1 MIISLLYEVSDTNLL
16 KMKKHS
22 LNTEI
27 WKYFL
32 LFSVIIL
39 GFLWVFQVLFLNE
52 YYKFSKIMD
61 IKKVA
66 KVVSNNQNS
75 RTFSDI
81 VNNASFDYGVC
92 VEVTDGYLNTLYS
105 SSYLGKGCFSGKE
118 KDIKYK
124 FDFISSQ
131 KKNQTYE
138 LINPTFNNNTLVYA
152 VKLNGARYAFINTS
166 IEPIDSTINIIRRQL
181 IVVSVVVLLLSFV
194 IAYFISNYISS
205 PIVNINDSA
214 KKLAKG
220 EFDTNFN
227 SNSYILELEELAE
240 TLNYTKDEL
249 SKTEELR
256 RDLMANVSHD
266 LKTPL
271 TMIKAYAEMG
281 RDLHKDNE
289 LKREKDMNIIIE
301 EVNRLSGLVD
311 DITILSK
318 LQSNTQNINFEEF
331 NLVQLVIDILKRYEV
346 YSELEDY
353 RFIFK
358 YNCDDVII
366 KADKKRIEQV
376 IYNLV
381 NNAIN
386 YTGDDN
392 TININVLD
400 NSDSIKVEIIDSG
413 KGIKE
418 SDIPYIWDRYYK
430 NKKEHKRNLIGTG
443 LGLSIVKSIL
453 ELHNY
458 KYGVISEKDKGSNFY
473 FVIEKEKTFK

>member
-1 MIISLLYEVSDTNLL
+1 MFKNNISKTMNYSGLILYCIISFGSYCRG
-16 KMKKHS
+16 H
-22 LNTEI
+22 
-27 WKYFL
+27 Y
-32 LFSVIIL
+32 
-39 GFLWVFQVLFLNE
+39 
-52 YYKFSKIMD
+52 
-61 IKKVA
+61 IK
-66 KVVSNNQNS
+66 
-75 RTFSDI
+75 
-81 VNNASFDYGVC
+81 SF
-92 VEVTDGYLNTLYS
+92 
-105 SSYLGKGCFSGKE
+105 
-118 KDIKYK
+118 YK
-124 FDFISSQ
+124 FDFINSQ
-131 KKNQTYE
+131 KKDQTYE

-220 EFDTNFN
+220 EFNVEFN
-227 SNSYILELEELAE
+227 SNSNILELEELAE

-289 LKREKDMNIIIE
+289 GKREKDMNIIIE

-311 DITILSK
+311 DITVLSK
-318 LQSNTQNINFEEF
+318 LQSNTEHINFEEF
-331 NLVQLVIDILKRYEV
+331 DLVQLVINILKRYEV

-358 YNCDDVII
+358 YNCDEIMI

-392 TININVLD
+392 TIKVNVLNNDD
-400 NSDSIKVEIIDSG
+400 NIKVEIIDSG

-418 SDIPYIWDRYYK
+418 SDVPYIWNRYYK
-430 NKKEHKRNLIGTG
+430 NKKEHKRHLIGTG

-453 ELHNY
+453 ELHGY
-458 KYGVISEKDKGSNFY
+458 EYGVISEKDNGSNFY
-473 FVIEKEKTFK
+473 FIIEKEKTFK